1 MVLYSYRYTDG
12 GEIWHGG
19 VDLSAKFHPH
29 RSSVLPLW
37 GEKRENQRMC
47 NLNTGALRYRNAAG
61 NEVTFTK
68 LKVDP
73 IVLRPQPPLAS

>member
-1 MVLYSYRYTDG
+1 
-12 GEIWHGG
+12 
-19 VDLSAKFHPH
+19 
-29 RSSVLPLW
+29 
-37 GEKRENQRMC
+37 
-47 NLNTGALRYRNAAG
+47 LRYRNAAG